1 MGLYTRCSC
10 RYCRRN
16 RAQHVILNAD
26 MILVC
31 FFTTPSL
38 QYRLLFQL
46 PTRNKSLSSKNMF
59 FFAYLLIRKCS
70 VYLMFFARCVHV
82 VCYGR
87 VRTWTYVKIRIE
99 QVRWCISCIHMLIF
113 LSFCNA
119 SQCELHSFFYC
130 TFLE

>member
-1 MGLYTRCSC
+1 MVGLYTRCSC

-46 PTRNKSLSSKNMF
+46 PTRNKSLKFEKHVFLCIPFDSQVFRIFDVLRALCSCCVLWQGTYMDVCQDTNRASKM
-59 FFAYLLIRKCS
+59 
-70 VYLMFFARCVHV
+70 VYFM
-82 VCYGR
+82 Y
-87 VRTWTYVKIRIE
+87 TYVN
-99 QVRWCISCIHMLIF
+99 IF
-113 LSFCNA
+113 IVL
-119 SQCELHSFFYC
+119 
-130 TFLE
+130 